1 MAFAPE
7 LLLAHNMVCHLA
19 CYRTSRVRALGG
31 FREGF
36 EGSQDYDLVGY
47 TKEQIIND
55 ILDQYERHMQFL
67 HLVR

>member
-1 MAFAPE
+1 M
-7 LLLAHNMVCHLA
+7 CI
-19 CYRTSRVRALGG
+19 RDS
-31 FREGF
+31 
-36 EGSQDYDLVGY
+36 GY

>member
-1 MAFAPE
+1 
-7 LLLAHNMVCHLA
+7 
-19 CYRTSRVRALGG
+19 
-31 FREGF
+31 
-36 EGSQDYDLVGY
+36 VGY